1 MRIGHGFDLHRLVD
15 GRKLILGGIEIGHS
29 KGLLGHSDADCLI
42 HALADSILGALA
54 LPDIGYFFP
63 DSDPKNRDIDS
74 KEILIRAYQECLNAG
89 YTIANSDLTIIAEEP
104 KIAPHV
110 NEMKECITQILGI
123 SNSQIGIKA
132 TTNEGLGYIGR
143 EEAISCHAVTLLEK
157 NN

>member
-15 GRKLILGGIEIGHS
+15 GRKLILGGIEIGHP

-54 LPDIGYFFP
+54 LPDIGHFFP
-63 DSDPKNRDIDS
+63 DSDPENKDMNS
-74 KEILIRAYQECLNAG
+74 KDILIKAYEECIKAG
-89 YTIANSDLTIIAEEP
+89 YTIANADITIIAEKP
-104 KIAPHV
+104 KMACYI
-110 NEMKECITQILGI
+110 NQMKECLAQILGI
-123 SNSQIGIKA
+123 SHSQIGIKA

-143 EEAISCHAVTLLEK
+143 EEANTCHAVTLLEK